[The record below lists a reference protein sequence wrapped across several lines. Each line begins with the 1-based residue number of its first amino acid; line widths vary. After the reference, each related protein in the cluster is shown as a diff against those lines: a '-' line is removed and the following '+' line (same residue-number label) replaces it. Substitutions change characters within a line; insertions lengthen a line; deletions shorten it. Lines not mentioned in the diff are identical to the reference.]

1 MSGSAVLVPRR
12 AWATELRIAAG
23 LAGLAA
29 AVLLRVRLAGVDGA
43 RSVGAGLAFGVLLA
57 GLAVAL
63 RTRRVA
69 SRRASVLQAIGCGV
83 LGALVLCVPA
93 AIRHADGLTTAL
105 PLGGYLPWAL
115 GVIVVAIAEE
125 MLLRGSLFAQVQRRF
140 GMVAAIVLT
149 SVAFALIHVPLYGT
163 AVLPLDL
170 AVGVWLGA
178 LRATTGSV
186 LAPATAHVLADLAG
200 WWLR

>member
-23 LAGLAA
+23 LVGLAA